1 MNIKSLLFGLLLLI
15 ISCKTYTITPNNFQ
29 KQIVNSD
36 KSDLKTSEIN
46 DSLANANKQFQAYNL
61 EYLTVN
67 DNKGESH
74 KLFNSPSIEV
84 RVTLKNGKRKHFYL
98 DTVILEK
105 DTLKGMY
112 SKILGLTNKVA
123 FDDIIKI
130 QVQDGK
136 KNFGTYKSKEEL
148 ISEKS
153 HKTFDDNIDKESDYF
168 EFRLDTISIEGSKSE
183 SLYYAKC
190 KFENS
195 NTELKILYTK
205 NNEKLELITT
215 QETSPFENDI
225 TWMNTF
231 FIENKKIFLNN
242 NFVSKNENNT
252 SKKEILDYTKLK
264 FNKNINTKFLKKF
277 TLDLFDKIE
286 KLNTN

>member
-46 DSLANANKQFQAYNL
+46 DSLTNANKQFQAYNL

-84 RVTLKNGKRKHFYL
+84 RVTLKNGKRKYFYL

-130 QVQDGK
+130 EVQDGK

-148 ISEKS
+148 ILEKS

-252 SKKEILDYTKLK
+252 SKNEILDYTKLK

>member
-46 DSLANANKQFQAYNL
+46 DSLTNANKQFQAYNL

-84 RVTLKNGKRKHFYL
+84 RVTLKNGKRKYFYL

-130 QVQDGK
+130 EVQDGK

-252 SKKEILDYTKLK
+252 SKNEILDYTKLK

>member
-46 DSLANANKQFQAYNL
+46 DSLTNANKQFQAYNL

-84 RVTLKNGKRKHFYL
+84 RVTLKNGKRKYFYL